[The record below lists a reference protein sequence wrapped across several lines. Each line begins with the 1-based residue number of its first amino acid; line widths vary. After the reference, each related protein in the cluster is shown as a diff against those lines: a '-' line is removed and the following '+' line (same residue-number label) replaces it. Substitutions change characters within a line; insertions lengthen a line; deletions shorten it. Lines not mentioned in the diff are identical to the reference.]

1 MARLKVIAGG
11 QLVDPSADI
20 DKKADL
26 YIEKGNV
33 SRVETKQLLT
43 PEDLKQMEPGEFIDA
58 TGMIISPGLIDMHV
72 HLREPG
78 KEKLETIQTG
88 SEAAAAGGFTTIC
101 CMPNTTPTI
110 DNQETVK
117 FILSR
122 ARQAPVR
129 VYPISAIT
137 KGQKGKELA
146 EIGEVVA
153 AGAIA
158 LTDDGYPVQSA
169 EMMRK
174 AFDYARMFKIPVIE
188 HPEDLSLSGDGV
200 MNEGYTSMR
209 LGMKGVPFVS
219 EEVCVSRDLLLARYT
234 GGRIH
239 FAHISTAGAVELIR
253 QAKKADV
260 DVTAEVTPHHLS
272 LTDDL
277 IAEDFDP
284 NLKMSPPL
292 RTETDVRALIKG
304 LLDGTLDC
312 IASDH
317 APHSHESKDVEF
329 DLAPNGVIG
338 LETSLG
344 VCSTYLIKEKH
355 LKWTQLIRAMSTRP
369 AQILSLN
376 AGSLQE
382 GFPADIAIIDPGK
395 EWIVNP
401 ERFLSRSRN
410 TPYAGQTLTGKAVY
424 TIVDGKVVYKDV

>member
-1 MARLKVIAGG
+1 MAKLKVIAGG

-20 DKKADL
+20 DTKADI
-26 YIEKGNV
+26 YIEKGV
-33 SRVETKQLLT
+33 VQKVETNSLLSS
-43 PEDLKQMEPGEFIDA
+43 EDLAKMEPGEYID
-58 TGMIISPGLIDMHV
+58 TSGMIVAPGLVDMHV

-101 CMPNTTPTI
+101 CMPNTTPVI
-110 DNQETVK
+110 DNQETIK
-117 FILSR
+117 FILSC
-122 ARQAPVR
+122 ANQAPVK
-129 VYPISAIT
+129 VYPIAAIT
-137 KGQKGKELA
+137 KGQEGKELA

-169 EMMRK
+169 AMMQM

-188 HPEDLSLSGDGV
+188 HPEDLSLTADGV
-200 MNEGYTSMR
+200 MNEGYNSTR
-209 LGMKGVPFVS
+209 LGMKGIPFVS
-219 EEVCVSRDLLLARYT
+219 EEVCVSRDLLLSRYT
-234 GGRIH
+234 NGKIH

-253 QAKKADV
+253 QAKKANIN
-260 DVTAEVTPHHLS
+260 VTAEVTPHHIS

-277 IAEDFDP
+277 IAEDFNP

-292 RTETDVRALIKG
+292 RTDIDVRALIKG
-304 LLDGTLDC
+304 LLDGTIDC

-329 DLAPNGVIG
+329 NLAPNGIIG

-344 VCSTYLIKEKH
+344 VCSTYLIKKKH
-355 LKWTQLIRAMSTRP
+355 LKWPQLIKAMSTRP

-382 GFPADIAIIDPGK
+382 GFPADIVIIDPNK

-401 ERFLSRSRN
+401 DQFLSRSRN
-410 TPYAGQTLTGKAVY
+410 TPYAGHTLTGKAVY
-424 TIVDGKVVYKDV
+424 TIVDGKVVYKDE